1 MATSPITV
9 PASQGLE
16 AVLPTQSKAT
26 SPAMSNRPT
35 KQKESLQPLE
45 GIRPDDV
52 LGQFSYAP
60 ATQTTVVTTTT
71 TTTTN
76 FPPILMKAPQ
86 HLFDLDPKLYPL
98 ASSPTP
104 ISIKKLCFDVD
115 GTPTLF
121 QEADNTLQTLEK
133 VCNFKE
139 SYGTRWRNVLANASY
154 PFTAQAPAESLD
166 SVSWCST
173 LCCKVGA
180 SFCETETRRI
190 PKRRT

>member
-1 MATSPITV
+1 MATLPITG
-9 PASQGLE
+9 PAPQGLE
-16 AVLPTQSKAT
+16 PVLPTQSKAT
-26 SPAMSNRPT
+26 SSAMSNRQT

-104 ISIKKLCFDVD
+104 TSIKKLRFDVD

-121 QEADNTLQTLEK
+121 QEADNTLETLEK
-133 VCNFKE
+133 VCTSKR
-139 SYGTRWRNVLANASY
+139 YILDY
-154 PFTAQAPAESLD
+154 MAES
-166 SVSWCST
+166 SC
-173 LCCKVGA
+173 
-180 SFCETETRRI
+180 
-190 PKRRT
+190 